1 MKLMQQQCYINI
13 SDIGCKHISFSLSK
27 NSTLRVCEEPNFF
40 ALIFICFYGN
50 IFADGDCM
58 NITSKFIFDDK
69 IADVLAYASC
79 KYYNH
84 KAYFT
89 RIVIFAFMVAAL
101 LIYGLV
107 SIIAGDANGIIFFAA
122 ALLYGAAACVI
133 EFRLTPQKM
142 KKSFENLLGASL
154 TVAFYDDYYY
164 CRIETPF
171 EITETSLRYEN
182 VKSVIETRELLLFES
197 GRRQVVAVPKASLSP
212 ESLNR
217 LMLFI
222 NSRLFAVKKTDLKK

>member
-27 NSTLRVCEEPNFF
+27 NSTFRFDERPNFF
-40 ALIFICFYGN
+40 ALIFIGFYDN

-101 LIYGLV
+101 LVYGLI
-107 SIIAGDANGIIFFAA
+107 SIIMGDANGIIFFAA

-142 KKSFENLLGASL
+142 RKSYELLLGASL
-154 TVAFYDDYYY
+154 TAAFYDDYYY

-182 VKSVIETRELLLFES
+182 VKSVLETREMLLFES
-197 GRRQVVAVPKASLSP
+197 KRRQVVAVPKASLSP
-212 ESLNR
+212 ENLNQ
-217 LMLFI
+217 LTLFI
-222 NSRLFAVKKTDLKK
+222 NSRLFAVKKTDLRK